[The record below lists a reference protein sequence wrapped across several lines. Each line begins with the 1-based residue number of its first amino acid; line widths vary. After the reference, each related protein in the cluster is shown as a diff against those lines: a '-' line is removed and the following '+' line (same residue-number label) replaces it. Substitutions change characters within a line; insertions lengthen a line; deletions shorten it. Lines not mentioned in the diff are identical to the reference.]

1 MTTKREQLTKIINNM
16 IEYGKKHNI
25 PYFDDKVKINKFK
38 QKYTTDHIA
47 GLIVKYMIPAY
58 DLDILRGYLQ
68 VEMDRLRMLAV
79 MAGSDTKVIEFKLTK
94 EQEDHVYDNIVQMIN
109 IIQA

>member
-1 MTTKREQLTKIINNM
+1 MTTKRKELTKIINNM
-16 IEYGKKHNI
+16 IEYGQKHNM

-58 DLDILRGYLQ
+58 DQDILKGYLK

-79 MAGSDTKVIEFKLTK
+79 MAGSDTKVIEFKLT
-94 EQEDHVYDNIVQMIN
+94 EDQEKHLYDNIVKMIN
-109 IIQA
+109 IIKS